1 MSQKIINS
9 NRVIELFISR
19 FLFFLLLIQVSK
31 ECLGMH
37 GESEF
42 VSVKISELNHC
53 HGDNNILSNEG
64 ELEKVSF
71 CFKVPLLSGKL
82 KNNTNDLIHCTKQAQ
97 LVINDFLTSLN
108 SKELEDVK
116 NIKICIHGFP
126 YSQTECQYSASHW
139 SAGRCQPYEMLKKFY
154 EWTTVAIPN
163 DALIRKQSF
172 PFDCTDKRRSY
183 VEIFEH
189 LQKSNTATLFY
200 IHGGFWQEGTSQ
212 INGEAICDL
221 IDGQIRFATLEYRMA
236 PMVTMQEIL
245 NDVIQGVLLLV
256 ELSNSKYG
264 SAPIYVV
271 GHSAGAHL
279 ICMALSKIK
288 NEQLSLI
295 RGIVLL
301 SGVYNLQPLVN
312 SYIGNAVRLTEEM
325 ALQYSPI
332 FETQILPQMN
342 DNSMPNLKVLLI
354 VGENESDAFK
364 DQTNSMYNHLLRE
377 VSTRNGAIIISKH
390 VASAEDHLSLVQSLS
405 NSQSWL
411 RKLLK
416 ECMES

>member
-1 MSQKIINS
+1 
-9 NRVIELFISR
+9 
-19 FLFFLLLIQVSK
+19 
-31 ECLGMH
+31 MH

-53 HGDNNILSNEG
+53 HG
-64 ELEKVSF
+64 
-71 CFKVPLLSGKL
+71 
-82 KNNTNDLIHCTKQAQ
+82 
-97 LVINDFLTSLN
+97 
-108 SKELEDVK
+108 LEDVR
-116 NIKICIHGFP
+116 NINICIHGFP
-126 YSQTECQYSASHW
+126 YSQIECQYSASHW
-139 SAGRCQPYEMLKKFY
+139 SARRCQPYE
-154 EWTTVAIPN
+154 VN
-163 DALIRKQSF
+163 NN
-172 PFDCTDKRRSY
+172 
-183 VEIFEH
+183 EIH
-189 LQKSNTATLFY
+189 
-200 IHGGFWQEGTSQ
+200 EGTSQ

-221 IDGQIRFATLEYRMA
+221 TDKQIRFATLEYRMA
-236 PMVTMQEIL
+236 PMVTMREIV
-245 NDVIQGVLLLV
+245 NDVIQGVLLLI
-256 ELSNSKYG
+256 ELSNSKYD

-279 ICMALSKIK
+279 ISTALSKIK

-325 ALQYSPI
+325 ALEYSPI

-342 DNSMPNLKVLLI
+342 DNSIPNLKVLLI
-354 VGENESDAFK
+354 VGENESEAFK
-364 DQTNSMYNHLLRE
+364 DQTNSMYNHLRE
-377 VSTRNGAIIISKH
+377 VSTRNGAVIISKH
-390 VASAEDHLSLVQSLS
+390 VAPAEDHLSLVQSLS

>member
-1 MSQKIINS
+1 LQKIINS
-9 NRVIELFISR
+9 NRVIELFISS

-31 ECLGMH
+31 ECLRMH

-108 SKELEDVK
+108 SKDLEDVK
-116 NIKICIHGFP
+116 NINICIHGFP

-189 LQKSNTATLFY
+189 LQKSSTATLFY

-212 INGEAICDL
+212 INGEAIYDL
-221 IDGQIRFATLEYRMA
+221 IDEQIRFATLEYRMA
-236 PMVTMQEIL
+236 PMVTMQEIV

-301 SGVYNLQPLVN
+301 SGVYNLQPLVK

-390 VASAEDHLSLVQSLS
+390 VAPAEDHLSLVQSLS

>member
-1 MSQKIINS
+1 LFMSS
-9 NRVIELFISR
+9 
-19 FLFFLLLIQVSK
+19 FLFFLLIHVSK
-31 ECLGMH
+31 EFLGMH

-53 HGDNNILSNEG
+53 HGDNNILNNEG

-71 CFKVPLLSGKL
+71 CFNVPLLSGKL
-82 KNNTNDLIHCTKQAQ
+82 KNNTIDLIHCTKQAQ

-108 SKELEDVK
+108 SKEDVK
-116 NIKICIHGFP
+116 NINICIHGFP

-139 SAGRCQPYEMLKKFY
+139 SAGRCQPYEMLKQFNK
-154 EWTTVAIPN
+154 WTTVAIPK

-172 PFDCTDKRRSY
+172 SFDCTDMRRSY

-189 LQKSNTATLFY
+189 LQKSSTATLFY

-221 IDGQIRFATLEYRMA
+221 AEEQIRFATLEYRMA
-236 PMVTMQEIL
+236 PLVTMQEIV

-279 ICMALSKIK
+279 ICMALSKIT
-288 NEQLSLI
+288 NEHNISPI

-312 SYIGNAVRLTEEM
+312 SYIGNAVRLTEEV

-342 DNSMPNLKVLLI
+342 DNSMPDLKVLLI

-364 DQTNSMYNHLLRE
+364 DQTNSMYNHLLHE
-377 VSTRNGAIIISKH
+377 ASTRNGAVIISKH
-390 VASAEDHLSLVQSLS
+390 EAPAEDHLSLVQSLS

-411 RKLLK
+411 RKVLK

>member
-1 MSQKIINS
+1 
-9 NRVIELFISR
+9 LFIR
-19 FLFFLLLIQVSK
+19 
-31 ECLGMH
+31 MH

-53 HGDNNILSNEG
+53 HGDNNILINEG
-64 ELEKVSF
+64 QLENVSF

-82 KNNTNDLIHCTKQAQ
+82 KNNMNDLIHCTKQAQ
-97 LVINDFLTSLN
+97 LVINDFLNILN
-108 SKELEDVK
+108 SKGLEDVR
-116 NIKICIHGFP
+116 NINICIHGFP
-126 YSQTECQYSASHW
+126 YSQIECQYSASHW
-139 SAGRCQPYEMLKKFY
+139 SARRCQPYEILKKFY

-163 DALIRKQSF
+163 DALIRKESF
-172 PFDCTDKRRSY
+172 LFDCTDSRRSC

-189 LQKSNTATLFY
+189 VKKSSIATLFY

-221 IDGQIRFATLEYRMA
+221 TDKQIRFATLEYRMA
-236 PMVTMQEIL
+236 PMFTMREIV
-245 NDVIQGVLLLV
+245 NDVIQGVLLLIK
-256 ELSNSKYG
+256 LSNSKYD

-279 ICMALSKIK
+279 ISTALSKIK

-325 ALQYSPI
+325 ALEYSPI

-342 DNSMPNLKVLLI
+342 DNGIPNLKVLLI
-354 VGENESDAFK
+354 VGENESEAFK
-364 DQTNSMYNHLLRE
+364 DQTNSMYNHLRE
-377 VSTRNGAIIISKH
+377 VSARNGAVIISKH
-390 VASAEDHLSLVQSLS
+390 VAPAEDHLSLVQSLS